1 MNNEGERGSRS
12 RFLVYLCAAGLLT
25 LTACATL
32 SEAELEARQY
42 ERTDYQ
48 ERFRDFRQ
56 RCLAGGGLVIV
67 NAPTSIDR
75 NGVPGP
81 GSRYTCS

>member
-1 MNNEGERGSRS
+1 MNDKSGSWNRP
-12 RFLVYLCAAGLLT
+12 LVCLCAAGLLT
-25 LTACATL
+25 LTACASL

-67 NAPTSIDR
+67 NAPTSMDR

-81 GSRYTCS
+81 GSRYTCG

>member
-1 MNNEGERGSRS
+1 MDDKSRS
-12 RFLVYLCAAGLLT
+12 WNRPIVCLCAAGLLT

-48 ERFRDFRQ
+48 ERFRDFRR
-56 RCLAGGGLVIV
+56 RCLAGGGMIIV

-75 NGVPGP
+75 DGVPGP